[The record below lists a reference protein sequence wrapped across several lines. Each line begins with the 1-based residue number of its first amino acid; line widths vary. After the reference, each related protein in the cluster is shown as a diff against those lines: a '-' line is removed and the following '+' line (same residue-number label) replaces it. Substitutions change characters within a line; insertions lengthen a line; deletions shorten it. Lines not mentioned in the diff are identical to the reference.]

1 MYIHIF
7 YTNVLKMLDEQ
18 GMTKHDLAER
28 SGVSISFLSDL
39 TNGKGNPSLKIMERI
54 ADALGTSLPLLLEA
68 TDMSA
73 EDLEALKG
81 RHVERSLPEG
91 YERVSVVLPSFQAFQ
106 ARQWS
111 EAAQKRLRGWV
122 TPQD

>member
-18 GMTKHDLAER
+18 GMTKHELAEK

-54 ADALGTSLPLLLEA
+54 AAALDTTVPLLLEA
-68 TDMSA
+68 TDMSP
-73 EDLEALKG
+73 EDLAALEE
-81 RHVERSLPEG
+81 RHFESSLPKG
-91 YERVSVVLPSFQAFQ
+91 YERVSVILPSVQAFMV
-106 ARQWS
+106 RQWGA
-111 EAAQKRLRGWV
+111 EALKRIQRGKR
-122 TPQD
+122 

>member
-7 YTNVLKMLDEQ
+7 YTNVLKLLDER
-18 GMTKHDLAER
+18 GMTKHDLAEQ

-54 ADALGTSLPLLLEA
+54 ADALGTSLPMLLEA
-68 TDMSA
+68 TDMSP

-81 RHVERSLPEG
+81 RHFEPSLPKG
-91 YERVSVVLPSFQAFQ
+91 YERVSVVLPSFQAYQ
-106 ARQWS
+106 VKQWS
-111 EAAQKRLRGWV
+111 EAAQKRLRG
-122 TPQD
+122 